1 MKNFGMQHKVFLSIL
16 PFFVVFALIGS
27 GFALFIFDNQETN
40 NSANIS
46 ITVENG
52 YELGNIY
59 LTSDT
64 ATFDSTSDVSTPN
77 NQEKDDNSLS
87 TTLFFDYKQLYFI
100 RSDNITKERDFNIYY
115 YNTSEESNDFSYSK
129 VQLNLDISITSTVQK
144 SSITTDSTNGYSYST
159 SAIDYIDLD
168 SSSALTTYTTT
179 STDTSSGKETT
190 TENTTSSKL
199 SSSTSYSSDNK
210 TATATYTLQTGL
222 TSGTNYSIDLDL
234 IYNSTLAPSAD
245 NNTAYF
251 SEVISKMKTAIT
263 GSYSKIAL
271 KFYLTYN
278 K

>member
-16 PFFVVFALIGS
+16 PFFVVFGIIGS

-40 NSANIS
+40 SNANIS

-59 LTSDT
+59 LTSST
-64 ATFDSTSDVSTPN
+64 ATFADSSDVSIPN
-77 NQEKDDNSLS
+77 NLEKDYTNLT

-115 YNTSEESNDFSYSK
+115 YNSSSESDDFSYSN
-129 VQLNLDISITSTVQK
+129 VQLNLDISITS
-144 SSITTDSTNGYSYST
+144 SIAKDNIQTDSTSGYKYST

-168 SSSALTTYTTT
+168 TSKAGVVTTD
-179 STDTSSGKETT
+179 SNGDTSDNKATP
-190 TENTTSSKL
+190 SSK
-199 SSSTSYSSDNK
+199 TTYSSDNK
-210 TATATYTLQTGL
+210 TASATYTLQTGL
-222 TSGTNYSIDLDL
+222 ASNTNYVVNLDL
-234 IYNSTLAPSAD
+234 LYNSTLAPSAE

-263 GSYSKIAL
+263 SSYSQIAL

>member
-27 GFALFIFDNQETN
+27 GFALFIFDNQETSN
-40 NSANIS
+40 NANIS

-59 LTSDT
+59 LTS
-64 ATFDSTSDVSTPN
+64 STVTSTTLSNNVPT
-77 NQEKDDNSLS
+77 NQEKDDTSLS

-115 YNTSEESNDFSYSK
+115 YNSSSESDDFKYDN
-129 VQLNLDISITSTVQK
+129 VQLNLDISITS
-144 SSITTDSTNGYSYST
+144 SIAKDNIQTDSTGYKYST

-168 SSSALTTYTTT
+168 STSALTTCTAN
-179 STDTSSGKETT
+179 S

-199 SSSTSYSSDNK
+199 FSSTTYSSDNK
-210 TATATYTLQTGL
+210 TASATYTLQTGL
-222 TSGTNYSIDLDL
+222 TSGINYSIDLDL

-263 GSYSKIAL
+263 SSNSQIAL

-278 K
+278 G